1 MNRNQKIVLAFAN
14 TAAFLVTI
22 LVNYLASTLPLNQK
36 TTGEI
41 SALYDNLF
49 VPAGFTFSIWGII
62 YLLLAGYVVY
72 QLVDAFRIQ
81 ENNPGKGFT
90 EKISL
95 WFIASSIANCLWLFA
110 WHYEA
115 LWIAL
120 FIMLSLLSTL
130 IIIYLRLKQPT
141 DTTSAI
147 EPYIVHLPFTVYVG
161 WISVATIANFSA
173 ALVSINWNGFGLP
186 PQFWAVFVIL
196 IAGALGIFS
205 ILRKGEI
212 AYAAVIAWGLL
223 GIFFKRFSDSSDP
236 PTPDMVIEIATLLC
250 VLALLGLIIWYL
262 WMRNAKRPA
271 EV

>member
-22 LVNYLASTLPLNQK
+22 LVNYLASTLPLNKK

-62 YLLLAGYVVY
+62 YLLLAGYIVY

-81 ENNPGKGFT
+81 ENNPGKGFI
-90 EKISL
+90 EKISF

-115 LWIAL
+115 LRLAL
-120 FIMLSLLSTL
+120 FIMLLLLGTL
-130 IIIYLRLKQPT
+130 IMIYIRLNQPT

-147 EPYIVHLPFTVYVG
+147 EPYLVHLPFTVYLG

-186 PQFWAVFVIL
+186 AQFWAVFVIL

-205 ILRKGEI
+205 ILRKGEV
-212 AYAAVIAWGLL
+212 AYTAVIAWGLL
-223 GIFFKRFSDSSDP
+223 GIFFKRIFDESEL
-236 PTPDMVIEIATLLC
+236 PTLDIFVEIAAALGVVTL
-250 VLALLGLIIWYL
+250 VGFIIWHL
-262 WMRNAKRPA
+262 WLKKARRTA
-271 EV
+271 EL